1 MGVSEERKRV
11 LDMLAG
17 GKISVD
23 DATALLKALGPTPAE
38 AYAAPL
44 PPEPPAA
51 ASAAAVRSVPA
62 APRSATSRRGRALRI
77 NIAEVEGGRSKAKV
91 KLNIPLGLAKF
102 ALRFVPAQ
110 AKEELAAQS
119 IDLNQLLDGISEES
133 PEGPIVDIEAPKNDG
148 SGVVERITIEVI

>member
-11 LDMLAG
+11 LDLLAN

-44 PPEPPAA
+44 PPEPPTAA
-51 ASAAAVRSVPA
+51 VAAAVRAGPA
-62 APRSATSRRGRALRI
+62 ADSAGRRRGRALRI
-77 NIAEVEGGRSKAKV
+77 NIAEVDGGRSKAKV

-133 PEGPIVDIEAPKNDG
+133 PEGPIVDIEATKSDG